1 MALREAGEGLS
12 GPMQENEVP
21 TVSVLSTKGVTSQVC
36 EPKELQPKEPKEQ
49 RVRLAG
55 LALGDSSSSS
65 GIGGSGQRIS
75 QSGFGS
81 SLAAPPALGYN
92 RQRKRPAEACFVDD
106 EFRTPDL
113 EPTRSPP
120 GTPLDSVARTPPRRR
135 YRAQA
140 SPSSVE
146 SRAARA
152 SEGRRLERNDTQ
164 GTSTSVESPD
174 SNKENKAPDD
184 EQEGTP
190 EPMARV
196 VRSPSRTPGRR
207 TLEIGNVLQELALS
221 VPEELMHQGQT
232 PESPQSE
239 GSPVPANRQAQSQN
253 LAELLDE
260 QIATSSRHNFEI
272 YVDPENRQP

>member
-196 VRSPSRTPGRR
+196 VRSPSWTPGRR